1 MEGILVAPT
10 GTTVEPSLKI
20 FECKKYLYIR
30 SEVLKIIL
38 EVTVK
43 CKKPRETLKSI
54 LWID

>member
-30 SEVLKIIL
+30 SEVLKNN
-38 EVTVK
+38 TWGY
-43 CKKPRETLKSI
+43 CKI
-54 LWID
+54 